1 MTTLRSGH
9 PTGKPAAG
17 RLRILLGLWVLLA
30 GCAPNAPSASATPA
44 DRVAGLAITVP
55 GTLARALPTPTR
67 RQPSSTA
74 PSTLRSRRLT
84 SGGCC
89 AHPIWLP
96 DSQWIAFVDKPAP
109 ELPVGI
115 YGVPAD
121 GGEPVLLIEPV
132 GLVSQDW
139 THLAYHQNG
148 QTAVRSLIEGDV
160 WMVPNQGR
168 AVWLSP
174 SGRFTAWQSGSR
186 GITHPDL
193 RERVLWLAETGTT
206 TPQELVRVRGGGL
219 VGWSTGEAHV
229 IVTGQLGSDGPAG
242 IWRIEPERDRAVLL
256 VEAQRPRDPL
266 ISPGG
271 SWLAFYTAF
280 DSGPIENGLWVV
292 RTDGTQ
298 LGRVDLF
305 GAYRWRSEGQLLV
318 IPIEDQDP
326 GLSLWQ
332 VDAVTGEASRLTN
345 PWREPLHIRG
355 NDWQIS
361 PDGSRMVYVSSGDG
375 NVWVMELPEP

>member
-1 MTTLRSGH
+1 
-9 PTGKPAAG
+9 
-17 RLRILLGLWVLLA
+17 
-30 GCAPNAPSASATPA
+30 
-44 DRVAGLAITVP
+44 
-55 GTLARALPTPTR
+55 
-67 RQPSSTA
+67 
-74 PSTLRSRRLT
+74 
-84 SGGCC
+84 
-89 AHPIWLP
+89 
-96 DSQWIAFVDKPAP
+96 
-109 ELPVGI
+109 VGI